1 VLDREETAA
10 LAEIEAALR
19 REDPELVSMLETF
32 RHAPTGLDPSDFPS
46 LGAMI
51 PLDELLAD
59 AARADDEPL
68 LVAAA
73 GPDRRWRRR
82 LSALVVTML
91 AIAVTLAVTVAWGPD
106 AGGLTGVIATMAATM
121 YGYQVLRGCP
131 GRR

>member
-32 RHAPTGLDPSDFPS
+32 RHTPVSLEPSDFPS
-46 LGAMI
+46 LSTGI
-51 PLDELLAD
+51 GFDELLAD
-59 AARADDEPL
+59 AALADDDQV
-68 LVAAA
+68 LVAAT
-73 GPDRRWRRR
+73 PVRRWRRR
-82 LSALVVTML
+82 LSALVVTLL